1 MDPVSKGG
9 IAIAL
14 GYLLGSI
21 LPAYFLAKARGFDI
35 RKQGTGNP
43 GVTNVADTMGYP
55 AAVMVAL
62 YDLGKAPL
70 SIFLAREL
78 GNVWLISYFAGLA
91 ALAGHLAPFYLRFR
105 GGEGMAT
112 AVGIGFCSLGML
124 LSENGQF
131 AYVLLPV
138 LAALGLVFLLGFEKR
153 PAEVM
158 EFILLPILLNA
169 TILFFGMNVHSSML
183 LVVCL
188 YLIGHRIAKLLLGI
202 MPDMS
207 AVERKL
213 LWRKWL
219 RPLAIVFPLGALF
232 YRQDT
237 LYVLLAVFLCF
248 VIFEIIRFQMKYKRF
263 PVLYRKA
270 EESRISSMVI
280 FLFATLLVLWFFPVG
295 IASLAIMFVVF
306 GDLLAWCVGITV
318 RGRGFLDKTW
328 SGTAACFV
336 TCFTLAVIYFSLDLV
351 ALPVG
356 LLGAV
361 SATAVEA
368 APLHEDNF
376 VMPVA
381 SVIVMAIV

>member
-1 MDPVSKGG
+1 MDPVIKGG

-62 YDLGKAPL
+62 YDLSKAPL
-70 SIFLAREL
+70 AIFLAREL

-105 GGEGMAT
+105 GGEGMST

-124 LSENGQF
+124 LSVNGQF
-131 AYVLLPV
+131 AYVLVPI

-169 TILFFGMNVHSSML
+169 TILFFGMNVHSSIL
-183 LVVCL
+183 LVACL
-188 YLIGHRIAKLLLGI
+188 YLIGHRIVKLLLDVI
-202 MPDMS
+202 PDMP
-207 AVERKL
+207 AEERKL

-219 RPLAIVFPLGALF
+219 RPFAIVFPLGAFF
-232 YRQDT
+232 YKLYT
-237 LYVLLAVFLCF
+237 LLVLLAVFSFF
-248 VIFEIIRFQMKYKRF
+248 VIFEIIRFQTKRKRF
-263 PVLYRKA
+263 PLPYRKA

-306 GDLLAWCVGITV
+306 GDLLAWCIGITV

-368 APLHEDNF
+368 APLQEDNF

-381 SVIVMAIV
+381 SAIVMTIV